1 MDGNDVFFTDET
13 IFLNYFDF
21 KISLRRKWFCTC
33 GINDFKKCMKTLEWA
48 CSDDAA
54 RFRTVI
60 DCIER
65 TLKYSYPMVK
75 LRAFDKKTKVLN
87 KYRKEYSNYEF

>member
-1 MDGNDVFFTDET
+1 MERNDVWFTEGVITLKYYDFQMTIKRLFFV
-13 IFLNYFDF
+13 
-21 KISLRRKWFCTC
+21 WC
-33 GINDFKKCMKTLEWA
+33 GINDFKKCMKTIEWA
-48 CSDDAA
+48 CSDDAE

-60 DCIER
+60 DCVER
-65 TLKYSYPMVK
+65 TLKYSYPMVE